1 MEENQ
6 NQQLKR
12 TTLLTVLAVLSFI
25 GGGMSIISNAFLY
38 FYNDEVK
45 QLVESGA
52 LQSFSDMNLNLDLLL
67 SISKDFFLLQALT
80 NILSVF
86 GVYLMWNLNKAGFHF
101 YTIAQIILLI
111 IPKLYLPGLPFPWF
125 ELSLSLLFV
134 YLYAKALKMF

>member
-1 MEENQ
+1 MEKNQ

-25 GGGMSIISNAFLY
+25 GGGMSIFSNAFLY